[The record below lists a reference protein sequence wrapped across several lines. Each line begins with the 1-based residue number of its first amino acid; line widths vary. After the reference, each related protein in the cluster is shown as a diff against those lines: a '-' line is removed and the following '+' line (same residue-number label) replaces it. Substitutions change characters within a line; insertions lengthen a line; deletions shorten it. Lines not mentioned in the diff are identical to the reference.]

1 MSYNRLLNQT
11 ITRYAKTGYS
21 ADGRRTTASGIDEK
35 ARVELQQKRRLLPNG
50 SMIAVAG
57 RAFLK
62 ATSEMTD
69 DDRFVY
75 DGIEYR
81 VFSISKIPG
90 GNGNTDH
97 IEIDFVKA
105 LDA

>member
-21 ADGRRTTASGIDEK
+21 ADGRRTTSLGVDES
-35 ARVELQQKRRLLPNG
+35 ARVEIKQKRRMLPNG
-50 SMIAVAG
+50 SMITVDG
-57 RAFLK
+57 VAFLK
-62 ATSEMTD
+62 STSSMTD

-90 GNGNTDH
+90 ANGNTDH
-97 IEIDFVKA
+97 IEIEFVKA
-105 LDA
+105 LEA